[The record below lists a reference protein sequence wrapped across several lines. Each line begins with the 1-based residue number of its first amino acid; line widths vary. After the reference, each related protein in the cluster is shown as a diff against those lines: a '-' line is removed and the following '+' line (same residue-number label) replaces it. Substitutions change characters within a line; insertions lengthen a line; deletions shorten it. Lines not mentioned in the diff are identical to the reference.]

1 MTPEPQQSPAP
12 GLSASQRDFFV
23 RFASAIVLIPFV
35 VLIAYFGGWVFIL
48 GVAVMGILV
57 FSEWCRI
64 AGGPAGPLSGLL
76 FSITIGATAL
86 AVGTQHLAIGLA
98 LLALAMLVAL
108 VVGSVRR
115 PARWIA
121 AGIAYSG
128 LACISLIVLR
138 QSEGGI
144 SQIYFLLVVV
154 WATDTAAYMVGR
166 TIGGPKL
173 WPSISP
179 KKTWSGSI
187 GGLVFGSAAGIAFT
201 VISGADLD
209 TRTFGLAVLLSIA
222 TQVGDLFESAFKRMF
237 SVKDSGNL
245 IPGHGGILDR
255 LDGLLAA
262 AMVAAAFWAVE
273 ANLFHLTPGLKA
285 GLQ

>member
-1 MTPEPQQSPAP
+1 MTLEPEQSPA
-12 GLSASQRDFFV
+12 SAASGRLRDFYV
-23 RFASAIVLIPFV
+23 RMASAIVLIPFV
-35 VLIAYFGGWVFIL
+35 VLIAFFGGWVFIF

-64 AGGPAGPLSGLL
+64 AGGPEGPLSGLL
-76 FSITIGATAL
+76 FSITIGAAAL
-86 AVGTQHLAIGLA
+86 AVGSQHLAIGLA

-121 AGIAYSG
+121 AGLAYSG

-154 WATDTAAYMVGR
+154 WATDTAAYIVGR

-187 GGLVFGSAAGIAFT
+187 GGLVFGIAAGIAFT
-201 VISGADLD
+201 AVSDAVLD
-209 TRTFGLAVLLSIA
+209 IRAIGLAALLSIA

-255 LDGLLAA
+255 LDGFLAA
-262 AMVAAAFWAVE
+262 AMVAAAFWALE
-273 ANLFHLTPGLKA
+273 TSLFQPTPGLKA
-285 GLQ
+285 GL